1 MVQLARSTFLAAV
14 VCVTCLLASAFA
26 FQNASLNRDTSASWH
41 LTSLLTAVGVLVVAA
56 FVARESG
63 VLLLEL
69 AAAALAG
76 GLLANSLVSVGA
88 GGVADLIRAGGWL
101 YSPGDLAVLGGA
113 VLLAAGTALATARS
127 LR

>member
-14 VCVTCLLASAFA
+14 VCAACLVASAFA

-69 AAAALAG
+69 AAAAFAG
-76 GLLANSLVSVGA
+76 GLLANSLVSVGV
-88 GGVADLIRAGGWL
+88 GGVVDFIRAGGWL

-113 VLLAAGTALATARS
+113 VLLAAGMVLATARS